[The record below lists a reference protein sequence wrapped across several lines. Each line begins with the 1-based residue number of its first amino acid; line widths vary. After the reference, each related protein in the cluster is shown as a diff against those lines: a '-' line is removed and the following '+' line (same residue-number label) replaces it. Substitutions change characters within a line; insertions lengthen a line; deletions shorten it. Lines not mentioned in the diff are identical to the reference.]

1 MGAYLLAQAAPMIVS
16 TGIWVVVVAV
26 YPMMIVIGPVLGALA
41 LALRHTPPVLRV
53 RFSVRPAVGRERALV
68 LRALAA
74 VPSLR
79 GRGEPRIWVAPEPWD
94 VIALGPRDLA
104 VGAGVLDHV
113 ATDSSDPPLLA
124 RTAVSALAAQ
134 RLGAAAVRG
143 LVDAYWL
150 PWAMLKALGGRIL
163 DEFRLLSI
171 WRVLWDWRP
180 VLFGVAFVQQ
190 AAAGHGWLAVG
201 LLGFAGLTYA
211 APAAKRSWLGVLS
224 RIQRAAIRASNPR
237 SGEGG
242 ATSHN

>member
-143 LVDAYWL
+143 LVDAYCL

-171 WRVLWDWRP
+171 WRV
-180 VLFGVAFVQQ
+180 F
-190 AAAGHGWLAVG
+190 VG
-201 LLGFAGLTYA
+201 LATRAVRRRVCPAGSR
-211 APAAKRSWLGVLS
+211 RSRVAGRGPTRLCRAYVCGSGSQAVLVG
-224 RIQRAAIRASNPR
+224 R
-237 SGEGG
+237 SLAHSAGSDSGQ
-242 ATSHN
+242 

>member
-26 YPMMIVIGPVLGALA
+26 HPMMIVIVPVFGALA

-53 RFSVRPAVGRERALV
+53 RFRVRPAVGRERALV

-74 VPSLR
+74 APSLR

-94 VIALGPRDLA
+94 VIALGPQDLA
-104 VGAGVLDHV
+104 VGAGVIDHV
-113 ATDSSDPPLLA
+113 ATDSSGPPLLA
-124 RTAVSALAAQ
+124 RTAVSALASQ

-143 LVDAYWL
+143 LVDAYCL
-150 PWAMLKALGGRIL
+150 PWVMLEALGGRIL

-180 VLFGVAFVQQ
+180 VLFGVAVVQQ
-190 AAAGHGWLAVG
+190 SAVG
-201 LLGFAGLTYA
+201 EWLLGLGLLVFALLTYVAPVATGAWLRVQSGLRLA
-211 APAAKRSWLGVLS
+211 AH
-224 RIQRAAIRASNPR
+224 RADFR
-237 SGEGG
+237 EE
-242 ATSHN
+242 